1 MKDKIIY
8 LDNSATTQMDE
19 QVLNKMLPFFAVH
32 YGNPS
37 SIHSYG
43 RETRIAVEGARKK
56 ISSLLG
62 VKPNNIIFTSGGTE
76 SNNTAI
82 HSVLRDL
89 GCDHVITSKLEHH
102 AVLHTVE
109 YYAKEFGVDVSHVK
123 LNEEGAIDQDDLLA
137 ILERKSSEG
146 RKCLVTIM
154 HANNETG
161 QLIETKEVSDLC
173 KRFGAIFHSDCVQ
186 TIGHYPLNL
195 SVDGVHLASASAHKF
210 HGPKGIG
217 FLYVHEDLQI
227 SPLIHGC
234 KHERGLRA
242 GTENVA
248 CIIGMAEALDLF
260 YQRFSKD
267 HLYISELKQ
276 YLASLLRKHFPDIQI
291 NSGRF
296 SLYSVLSVSFP
307 KNEKTEMLLL
317 QLDQK
322 GICVSGGSASG
333 GGASHVM
340 EELGKTKDYV
350 TIRFSFSR
358 HNTKEELDKVIQ
370 ALTEIVQPL
379 EAKQITIVESTE

>member
-1 MKDKIIY
+1 MKDNIIY
-8 LDNSATTQMDE
+8 LDNSASTQVDE
-19 QVLNKMLPFFAVH
+19 QALSKMLPFFAVH

-37 SIHSYG
+37 STHTYG

-56 ISSLLG
+56 ISSLLD

-82 HSVLRDL
+82 RSALRDF
-89 GCDHVITSKLEHH
+89 GCNHVITSKLEHH

-109 YYAKEFGVDVSHVK
+109 YYTKEFGVDVSYVK
-123 LNEEGAIDQDDLLA
+123 LTEEGTIDRNDLQA
-137 ILERKSSEG
+137 TLERKSSEG

-161 QLIETKEVSDLC
+161 ELIEMKEVSDLC

-195 SVDGVHLASASAHKF
+195 SAEGMHLASASAHKF
-210 HGPKGIG
+210 HGPKGVG

-227 SPLIHGC
+227 SPLMHGC
-234 KHERGLRA
+234 NHERGLRA

-248 CIIGMAEALDLF
+248 SIIGMAEALDLF

-267 HLYISELKQ
+267 HLHISELKQ
-276 YLASLLRKHFPDIQI
+276 YLASLLRKHFPDAQI
-291 NSGRF
+291 NSGAF

-307 KNEKTEMLLL
+307 KNERF
-317 QLDQK
+317 K
-322 GICVSGGSASG
+322 G
-333 GGASHVM
+333 
-340 EELGKTKDYV
+340 
-350 TIRFSFSR
+350 
-358 HNTKEELDKVIQ
+358 
-370 ALTEIVQPL
+370 
-379 EAKQITIVESTE
+379 